1 MLKITTNHDDNQ
13 IILELEGRLTG
24 PWVQELRLCWQST
37 TGARRRINVI
47 LKQVTFIDDGGK
59 QLLKEM
65 HRGGAVLTA
74 DGCMTKAIVET
85 IIGGDTHE

>member
-37 TGARRRINVI
+37 MGAGRRINVM
-47 LKQVTFIDDGGK
+47 LKQVTFIDDSGK

-74 DGCMTKAIVET
+74 EGCMTKAIVEA
-85 IIGGDTHE
+85 ISGGENHE

>member
-24 PWVQELRLCWQST
+24 PWVQELRLCWHST
-37 TGARRRINVI
+37 IGAGRRIKVI